1 MERKVIYTVIIVA
14 ILIIAGVAVYY
25 AFTPPAK
32 QEKVLIVGTSSG
44 FPPFEYVD
52 PNTHKVVGFDIDL
65 ITIIAHK
72 IGYDKVEIKDME
84 FDSLIPALQAGTI
97 DVAIAGMTITPA
109 REKVVDFSKP
119 YWHADQAVVVR
130 KDSNLVVNSPE
141 DLHGLKIGV
150 QTGTTGESYV
160 TEKVGKDNATI
171 KSYPSYVEAVQA
183 LVNGQIDVIVVDTPV
198 AQNFVHKYDVKIIH
212 TFETGE
218 TYGIAVKKGNTKL
231 LNEINSALDEIM
243 NSSEWNQLVNKYF
256 GSSS

>member
-1 MERKVIYTVIIVA
+1 MSKNGWIAIIIIV
-14 ILIIAGVAVYY
+14 ILIIAGVAAYY
-25 AFTPPAK
+25 ALTPPAK
-32 QEKVLIVGTSSG
+32 EEKVLVVGTASG

-52 PNTHKVVGFDIDL
+52 PNTHEVVGFDIDL
-65 ITIIAHK
+65 IKMIAEK

-97 DVAIAGMTITPA
+97 DVAIAGMTITEE
-109 REKVVDFSKP
+109 REKIVDFSKP

-130 KDSNLVVNSPE
+130 KDSDLVVNSPE

-150 QTGTTGESYV
+150 QTGTTGEYYV
-160 TEKVGKDNATI
+160 TENVGKDNATI
-171 KSYPSYVEAVQA
+171 NSYPSYVEAVQA

-198 AQNFVHKYDVKIIH
+198 AQNFVQKYDVKVIH

-218 TYGIAVKKGNTKL
+218 TYGIAVKEGNKEL
-231 LNEINSALDEIM
+231 LDKINNALDEIM
-243 NSSEWNQLVNKYF
+243 NSPEWDQLVAKYF

>member
-1 MERKVIYTVIIVA
+1 MSKNGWIAVIIVV
-14 ILIIAGVAVYY
+14 ILIIAGIAAYY
-25 AFTPPAK
+25 AMQPSKP
-32 QEKVLIVGTSSG
+32 QEKVLVVGTASG

-65 ITIIAHK
+65 ITMIAHK

-84 FDSLIPALQAGTI
+84 FDSLIPALQSGTI
-97 DVAIAGMTITPA
+97 EVAIAGMTITQE

-130 KDSNLVVNSPE
+130 KDSNIVVNSPD
-141 DLHGLKIGV
+141 DLRGMKIGV
-150 QTGTTGESYV
+150 QTGTTGEIYV
-160 TEKVGKDNATI
+160 TEHVGKDNATI

-198 AQNFVHKYDVKIIH
+198 AQSFTHKYDVKIIH
-212 TFETGE
+212 TFDTGE
-218 TYGIAVKKGNTKL
+218 AYGIAVKKGNTKL

-243 NSSEWNQLVNKYF
+243 NSPEWNKLVEKYF
-256 GSSS
+256 GS